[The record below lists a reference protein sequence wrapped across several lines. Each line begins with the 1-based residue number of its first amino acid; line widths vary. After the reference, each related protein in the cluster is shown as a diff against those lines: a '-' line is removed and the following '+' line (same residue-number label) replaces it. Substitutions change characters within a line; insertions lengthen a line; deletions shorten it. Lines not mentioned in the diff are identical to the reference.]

1 MLLSIKD
8 LYVNYGDLE
17 VLKGVSLDIP
27 EGEISLLLGANGSG
41 KSTLLKTIS
50 GLNHPVSG
58 SIYFKGKR
66 IDKMAPHNIVK
77 LGIAQ
82 MYEGRVVFAPMSVDD
97 NLKVGAYIRKDKRQV
112 ARDMKAIFENFP
124 VLRKK
129 LKEKSGNLSGG
140 EQQILCT
147 ARALMAKPRLL
158 LMDEPSQGLSPSV
171 VSEVA
176 EVVTEINQS
185 GITIIIV
192 EHNLRLGLS
201 LAHSVFVLE
210 NGKIAFQ
217 TKSTDLAQVDYAK
230 KIYLGG

>member
-1 MLLSIKD
+1 MLLSVRD
-8 LYVNYGDLE
+8 LFVNYGELE

-58 SIYFKGKR
+58 SIWFEDKR
-66 IDKMAPHNIVK
+66 IDGMPPHKIVK
-77 LGIAQ
+77 LGITQ
-82 MYEGRVVFAPMSVDD
+82 TLEGRFVFAPMSVYD
-97 NLKVGAYIRKDKRQV
+97 NLKLGAYARKDKRQV
-112 ARDMKAIFENFP
+112 AEDMEALFERFP

-140 EQQILCT
+140 EQQVLGT
-147 ARALMAKPRLL
+147 ARALMTKPKLL
-158 LMDEPSQGLSPSV
+158 LMDEPSQGLAPSV
-171 VSEVA
+171 VSDVA
-176 EVVTEINQS
+176 DIVTGINQS

-201 LAHSVFVLE
+201 IAHNVFVLE
-210 NGKIAFQ
+210 NGKIAFV
-217 TKSTDLAQVDYAK
+217 TKSTDLTQVDYAK